1 MNNSAL
7 PTTDQPFVLNF
18 GEGEHRHFLNH
29 VATTKIASSAE
40 ASMTAVEF
48 TMPKGFGAPLH
59 VHETEDEMMIVLE
72 GDIRF
77 TSGEHSYVGTAG
89 ATAWLPHGVPHTF
102 QVISDEARAIVISA
116 AHEGPLQFEN
126 FVGEL
131 GEPTSDPFM
140 PEERPVDPEA
150 VAMAGARNGLQ
161 ILGPP
166 PAMLV

>member
-59 VHETEDEMMIVLE
+59 VHETEDEMIDRKSV
-72 GDIRF
+72 
-77 TSGEHSYVGTAG
+77 V
-89 ATAWLPHGVPHTF
+89 
-102 QVISDEARAIVISA
+102 
-116 AHEGPLQFEN
+116 
-126 FVGEL
+126 
-131 GEPTSDPFM
+131 
-140 PEERPVDPEA
+140 
-150 VAMAGARNGLQ
+150 
-161 ILGPP
+161 
-166 PAMLV
+166 